1 MVQVCKTSCR
11 LLCFGTVDQLWAFK
25 PAGSLYE
32 WIGRIVE
39 QLHEWRWGG
48 DIMHIHAAGFLRMR
62 DLTA

>member
-39 QLHEWRWGG
+39 QLHEW
-48 DIMHIHAAGFLRMR
+48 
-62 DLTA
+62 